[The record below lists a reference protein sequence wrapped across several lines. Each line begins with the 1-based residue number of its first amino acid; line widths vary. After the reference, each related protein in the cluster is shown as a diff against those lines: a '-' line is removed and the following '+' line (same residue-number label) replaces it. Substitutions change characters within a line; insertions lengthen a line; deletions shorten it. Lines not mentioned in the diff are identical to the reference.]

1 MSASEMLCFV
11 RYFGLIVGE
20 LVPLKT
26 EIWKLYI
33 HLRKI
38 IDLCCA
44 RVFQPECAHLLDA
57 LVSEHNRLYLN
68 FSNGTL
74 KPKFH
79 ILTHYGR
86 LLLKNG
92 PISLTSSLRFESKHK
107 VLKAYANAI
116 PNRINFGHTLSHKLQ
131 LQMVHRTKKGLEPD
145 LKVGSYLKISSI
157 VELKFI
163 FPSDISLKAF
173 SASWMKFKGITYKP
187 GMLVIVK
194 INLNGCIFAQII
206 NIFINGS
213 TVPYLVC
220 ELFFTIGFDD
230 HFHAYELKN
239 MRLKQILLGII

>member
-1 MSASEMLCFV
+1 MFEYGVIDKKNSPPPISLNHLKNGSIIMSTSEMLCFV
-11 RYFGLIVGE
+11 RNFGLIIGE

-44 RVFQPECAHLLDA
+44 RALQPECAHLLDA
-57 LVSEHNRLYLN
+57 LVSEHNRLYLH
-68 FSNGTL
+68 FSNSTL

-116 PNRINFGHTLSHKLQ
+116 PK
-131 LQMVHRTKKGLEPD
+131 
-145 LKVGSYLKISSI
+145 SY
-157 VELKFI
+157 KFWLY
-163 FPSDISLKAF
+163 F
-173 SASWMKFKGITYKP
+173 IT
-187 GMLVIVK
+187 
-194 INLNGCIFAQII
+194 
-206 NIFINGS
+206 
-213 TVPYLVC
+213 
-220 ELFFTIGFDD
+220 
-230 HFHAYELKN
+230 
-239 MRLKQILLGII
+239 